1 MPENNNPPGKNNA
14 TASLVLGIIAVIFWF
29 FGYSSILSIIL
40 GIVGLIQAS
49 KAKELGYDDAIRT
62 AGFVLSLIG
71 LIGGAIA
78 ALFGGWDTALQTLVI
93 FMAIDYITGRVV
105 AGVFHASPK
114 TKTGAL
120 ESKAGWK
127 GLIRKGETLLIVL
140 VACQLD
146 AVIGGSFVRDAAIIG
161 FSANEAISIV
171 ENAGLMGLPIPAA
184 ITKAIDILKQR
195 AETPEK
201 GKD

>member
-71 LIGGAIA
+71 LLGGALALLACA
-78 ALFGGWDTALQTLVI
+78 ACV
-93 FMAIDYITGRVV
+93 
-105 AGVFHASPK
+105 S
-114 TKTGAL
+114 
-120 ESKAGWK
+120 
-127 GLIRKGETLLIVL
+127 
-140 VACQLD
+140 C
-146 AVIGGSFVRDAAIIG
+146 
-161 FSANEAISIV
+161 
-171 ENAGLMGLPIPAA
+171 AGLVSVSNL
-184 ITKAIDILKQR
+184 
-195 AETPEK
+195 
-201 GKD
+201 

>member
-71 LIGGAIA
+71 LIGGALALLACA
-78 ALFGGWDTALQTLVI
+78 ACVSCAGLVGVSNLYPIHRDGSTLT
-93 FMAIDYITGRVV
+93 FAPRHDCR
-105 AGVFHASPK
+105 
-114 TKTGAL
+114 GA
-120 ESKAGWK
+120 AAY
-127 GLIRKGETLLIVL
+127 RRVL
-140 VACQLD
+140 VWRR
-146 AVIGGSFVRDAAIIG
+146 IWF
-161 FSANEAISIV
+161 
-171 ENAGLMGLPIPAA
+171 
-184 ITKAIDILKQR
+184 
-195 AETPEK
+195 
-201 GKD
+201 

>member
-71 LIGGAIA
+71 LIGGALALLACA
-78 ALFGGWDTALQTLVI
+78 ACV
-93 FMAIDYITGRVV
+93 
-105 AGVFHASPK
+105 SC
-114 TKTGAL
+114 
-120 ESKAGWK
+120 AGWWVCP
-127 GLIRKGETLLIVL
+127 I
-140 VACQLD
+140 CNPS
-146 AVIGGSFVRDAAIIG
+146 IGMVR
-161 FSANEAISIV
+161 
-171 ENAGLMGLPIPAA
+171 P
-184 ITKAIDILKQR
+184 
-195 AETPEK
+195 
-201 GKD
+201 